1 MSQRPRLLFV
11 SPRFLFPADQGGKI
25 RTTQILRGLKGGRFE
40 ILLASPVAGDEAQ
53 RYRPELE
60 GICDT
65 LIEWPATPR
74 SPLHA
79 LTRLRHLPASEP
91 VSVISDASPA
101 GASVIRDAL
110 GQADLVVFDFLHA
123 MMLAPEHI
131 RRPSLLFT
139 HNVEAEIFRRHA
151 EVARNPLKR
160 LIWQQQYRKMQ
171 AYEAQSLKRVDT
183 VIAVSERDAKTFAAL
198 AGVPPVETIPTGVDL
213 AFFPVQQPG
222 DDDHIV
228 FTGAMDWQANID
240 GISFFMEDIWPR
252 VAAQRPLARVTIV
265 GRNPAPG
272 LIERARRLHLPFR
285 FTGFVDDIRPEVAGA
300 AAYIIPLRVGGGT
313 RIKAFEAMAM
323 GIPVVSTALGVE
335 GLPVTPD
342 EHYLR
347 ADSGAEFAD
356 ALVQLLEDQVLRRS
370 LARAA
375 RAYVEEHFSS
385 QAVAQRFEEI
395 CWRTLASAAPATP
408 TESRSGTS

>member
-25 RTTQILRGLKGGRFE
+25 RTTQILRGMKGGHFE

-53 RYRPELE
+53 RYRAELDA
-60 GICDT
+60 ICDR
-65 LIEWPATPR
+65 LIAWPATSR

-79 LTRLRHLPASEP
+79 LTRLRHLPASQP

-101 GASVIRDAL
+101 GASVVRDAL

-123 MMLAPEHI
+123 MILAPERI
-131 RRPSLLFT
+131 APPSLLFT

-151 EVARNPLKR
+151 EVAKNPLKR

-171 AYEAQSLKRVDT
+171 AYEAQSLKRVET
-183 VIAVSERDAKTFAAL
+183 VIAVSERDAELFSAIPDIPT
-198 AGVPPVETIPTGVDL
+198 VETIPTGVDL
-213 AFFPVQQPG
+213 EFFPAQEPG

-240 GISFFMEDIWPR
+240 GISFFMEEIWPC
-252 VAAQRPLARVTIV
+252 VAEQRPQARVTIV
-265 GRNPAPG
+265 GRNPSPA
-272 LIERARRLHLPFR
+272 LVERARRLRLPFR

-347 ADSGAEFAD
+347 ADTSTEFAD
-356 ALVQLLEDQVLRRS
+356 ALVQLLEDQELRRS
-370 LARAA
+370 LSRAA
-375 RAYVEEHFSS
+375 RAYVEEYFSS

-395 CWRTLASAAPATP
+395 CLRTLESTSSA
-408 TESRSGTS
+408 

>member
-25 RTTQILRGLKGGRFE
+25 RTTQILRGMKGGRFE
-40 ILLASPVAGDEAQ
+40 ILLASPVTGDEAQ
-53 RYRPELE
+53 RYRAELD
-60 GICDT
+60 GICDR
-65 LIEWPATPR
+65 LIDWPATLR

-79 LTRLRHLPASEP
+79 ITRLRHLPASQP

-101 GASVIRDAL
+101 GTEVVHDAL

-123 MMLAPEHI
+123 MILAPERI
-131 RRPSLLFT
+131 APPSLLFT

-151 EVARNPLKR
+151 EVAKNPLKR
-160 LIWQQQYRKMQ
+160 LIWQQQYRKMR

-183 VIAVSERDAKTFAAL
+183 VIAVSERDAKTFSAIP
-198 AGVPPVETIPTGVDL
+198 GVPPVETIPTGVDL
-213 AFFPVQQPG
+213 EFFPAQEPG

-240 GISFFMEDIWPR
+240 GITFFIDEIWPS
-252 VAAQRPLARVTIV
+252 VAKQRPQARVTIV
-265 GRNPAPG
+265 GRNPAPA
-272 LIERARRLHLPFR
+272 LIERARRLRLPFR
-285 FTGFVDDIRPEVAGA
+285 FTGFVDDIRPEVQGA

-342 EHYLR
+342 GHYLQ
-347 ADSGAEFAD
+347 ADTGEAFAS
-356 ALVQLLEDQVLRRS
+356 ALVRLLEDQELRRS
-370 LARAA
+370 LSRAA

-385 QAVAQRFEEI
+385 LAVAQCFEAI
-395 CWRTLASAAPATP
+395 CLRTLESMAVEKLYSA
-408 TESRSGTS
+408 

>member
-25 RTTQILRGLKGGRFE
+25 RTTQILRGMKGGRFE

-53 RYRPELE
+53 RYRAELE
-60 GICDT
+60 GICDR
-65 LIEWPATPR
+65 LIAWPATPR

-79 LTRLRHLPASEP
+79 LTRLRHLPAARP
-91 VSVISDASPA
+91 VSVISDTSPV
-101 GASVIRDAL
+101 GAAVVDDAL

-123 MMLAPEHI
+123 MMLAPERM

-151 EVARNPLKR
+151 EVAKNPLKR
-160 LIWQQQYRKMQ
+160 LIWQQQYRKMRT
-171 AYEAQSLKRVDT
+171 YEERSLKRVDT
-183 VIAVSERDAKTFAAL
+183 VIAVSERDAKTFAAM
-198 AGVPPVETIPTGVDL
+198 AGAPPVETIPTGVDL
-213 AFFPVQQPG
+213 DFFPAQEPG
-222 DDDHIV
+222 NDDHIV

-240 GISFFMEDIWPR
+240 GIRFFMEDIWPR
-252 VAAQRPLARVTIV
+252 VAEQRPQARVTIV
-265 GRNPAPG
+265 GRNPSPA
-272 LIERARRLHLPFR
+272 LIECARHLQLPFR
-285 FTGFVDDIRPEVAGA
+285 FTGFVDDIRPEVKGA

-356 ALVQLLEDQVLRRS
+356 ALVQLLEDQALRRS

-375 RAYVEEHFSS
+375 RAFVEEHCSS

-395 CWRTLASAAPATP
+395 CSQTLESTVP
-408 TESRSGTS
+408 T